1 MKAYSSKA
9 ALLSN
14 STWSFLNQILRIAS
28 LAFITIALSRHFGP
42 QRFGS
47 FIFGLAFVRIFSVIA
62 AFGLDR
68 VIVRHL
74 LESPEQRSTILR
86 QAFLLKL
93 TIAFASYLLMLIAC
107 AIGISDRTTLAIAAL
122 AGSGLLFRA
131 FDVFDFAFQAEHRF
145 RAIFMGR
152 GLPILVS
159 TSVKIAAI
167 VANAPLLT
175 FAALET
181 VEAAMVGTAL
191 FFAYRRSG
199 SSLPLPPNTA
209 NTSMSMK
216 QSRLLAEGFPLLLA
230 SLAVMIYMRSDI
242 IILGKLA
249 GYTAAGIYSAAA
261 QISEGCA
268 LLPMAFLPALFP
280 LLVRWRKNGPEFY
293 HRQFEKLFLG
303 TIVVGLSI
311 SLVLTLTAPFL
322 IPLLFGQA
330 YAPAVTV
337 LRILGWAPTFVFI
350 GIIQSGYDITEG
362 LTWLA
367 TLRTSIGALI
377 NIALNFLLIPIYG
390 PTGAA
395 IATLISFVCSAF
407 LLNFLE
413 PKTRPIFGLQLRA
426 MLVLPVLFRPLRYE

>member
-1 MKAYSSKA
+1 MKASSMGA
-9 ALLSN
+9 TLLSN
-14 STWSFLNQILRIAS
+14 GTWSFLNQVARVAS

-47 FIFGLAFVRIFSVIA
+47 FAFGLAFVRIFSVIA

-74 LESPEQRSTILR
+74 VDLPDRKSTIIR
-86 QAFLLKL
+86 QAFRLKL
-93 TIAFASYLLMLIAC
+93 TIAFASYILMLVVC
-107 AIGISDRTTLAIAAL
+107 AVGISDRTTLAIAAL
-122 AGSGLLFRA
+122 AGSGLLFQA

-145 RAIFMGR
+145 RTIFFGR
-152 GLPILVS
+152 ALPILFS
-159 TSVKIAAI
+159 AALKIAALF
-167 VANAPLLT
+167 ANASLLT

-181 VEAAMVGTAL
+181 VEAALVGAAL
-191 FFAYRRSG
+191 FIAYRKCSC
-199 SSLPLPPNTA
+199 SPENDSDF
-209 NTSMSMK
+209 SMSIK
-216 QSRLLAEGFPLLLA
+216 RSRILAEGFPLLLA

-249 GYTAAGIYSAAA
+249 GYQAAGIYSAAA

-280 LLVRWRKNGPEFY
+280 VLVRWRRNGPRFY

-303 TIVVGLSI
+303 TIVVGFCI
-311 SLVLTLTAPFL
+311 SVALTIAAPWL
-322 IPLLFGQA
+322 IPLLFGQV

-337 LRILGWAPTFVFI
+337 LRILAWAPTFVFI
-350 GIIQSGYDITEG
+350 GIMQSGYDITEG

-367 TLRTSIGALI
+367 TLRTAIGALI
-377 NIALNFLLIPIYG
+377 NIALNFALIPIYG

-395 IATLISFVCSAF
+395 VATLISFACSAF
-407 LLNFLE
+407 LLNFAQA
-413 PKTRPIFGLQLRA
+413 KTRPVFGLQLRA
-426 MLVLPVLFRPLRYE
+426 LLVLPVLFRPLRYE